1 MGDTFNCGV
10 VGYAQDITY
19 IRLEPNKDN
28 GPFWHQMLP
37 WIRGRHF
44 VWDLTHKEVQ
54 ANLVVQDL
62 ALMGSMLQKKN
73 VRLWLRGVSPDL
85 ARLLS
90 NQKLPLPNVSCLD
103 VDAPYFCSLCS
114 SLRALTLNLDP
125 TLHKELAQG
134 TGFPKAPPCP
144 TCKSEM
150 RFNDIP
156 RQYFSFLAQ
165 MQNSSSSFLDPAS
178 VNRAFNDAE
187 LNRVGGASHLDKKLW
202 WSGNAQENGRGGN
215 RGPTPVLLVV
225 ETGLTVALLVTMLAL
240 LGALLERLM

>member
-28 GPFWHQMLP
+28 GPFWHQMMP

-54 ANLVVQDL
+54 ANLIVQDL
-62 ALMGSMLQKKN
+62 ALMGSMLEKKN
-73 VRLWLRGVSPDL
+73 IRLWLRGVSPDL

-125 TLHKELAQG
+125 ALHRELARG
-134 TGFPKAPPCP
+134 TGFPQAPICP

-156 RQYFSFLAQ
+156 RQFFSFLTL
-165 MQNSSSSFLDPAS
+165 MHNNINSFLDPS
-178 VNRAFNDAE
+178 LVNRAFNDAE
-187 LNRVGGASHLDKKLW
+187 LSRAGGASHLDKKLW
-202 WSGNAQENGRGGN
+202 WSGNAQEYRGGAN
-215 RGPTPVLLVV
+215 SGTMPLALAV
-225 ETGLTVALLVTMLAL
+225 ETGISVTLLVTNLAL
-240 LGALLERLM
+240 LGALLERLI